1 MSIGDFE
8 NDCHSKPTEAFIIV
22 GGLILHEVSYQL
34 AGLLVLNTI
43 VGKAFLFAEESLED
57 FTVFE

>member
-8 NDCHSKPTEAFIIV
+8 NDCHSKPTEAFIV
-22 GGLILHEVSYQL
+22 VGLILREVFYQL

-43 VGKAFLFAEESLED
+43 VGKAFLLVEELVEE
-57 FTVFE
+57 FTMLD